1 MLYLSDTLVTYIFPG
16 QLQLGKVQLPSMNIV
31 ALVVAG
37 FGSRPSQLGQGSPSE
52 AHLSL
57 SRQGSLCN
65 HIAELRAQ
73 LAYGEAQEPNS
84 SALPNASGA
93 V

>member
-1 MLYLSDTLVTYIFPG
+1 MS
-16 QLQLGKVQLPSMNIV
+16 NV

-37 FGSRPSQLGQGSPSE
+37 VGTQGSPSE
-52 AHLSL
+52 AQLSL
-57 SRQGSLCN
+57 SRQGSLRN

-84 SALPNASGA
+84 SALSNASGA
-93 V
+93 VHHACMHTTVQHKKLVVLQP